1 MATIALDNLKPQD
14 PLKLQTLPQD
24 TTDYASIINSA
35 VGNPLELDQQVQG
48 QETQVQSSLNTLSNL
63 MQEGA
68 GIGSQQLAMEN
79 QAGISQ
85 QQKEV
90 QDLTNQLNAI
100 KTQANVI
107 PLQIQ
112 QESAGR
118 GRTEAGIAPLQT
130 AELRN
135 NAIQALTVGAQL
147 QAKQGNLALAQSQ
160 IDRAVELKYRD
171 IENRTKLAELNY
183 NRNKETLER
192 IDKKRADAL
201 GYAIQKQKE
210 KDAENKANELAIQN
224 MIVEAT
230 PNAPASVIA
239 NARKLAESGA
249 SRLAVAQS
257 LGVYGG
263 DYLKNELLREQL
275 KTEKA
280 QRAKIYSDMEANAG
294 VGTISPTQ
302 VKTATDLQSATANL
316 KLTEGQSKALAFG
329 QRAVNAD
336 KALRERLETYD
347 PTTIFSATG
356 RLLKTDNARAFQ
368 RDLSDFITAVLRKE
382 SGATITEDEFD
393 RFIPLYSPQG
403 IMTNQQD
410 VVQTNLKRDSAIDA
424 LISEAGPASA
434 ALAAYKNAGKQTEFV
449 STGNQAADDY
459 FMRSSSALG
468 NVNSSLSTPNAMT
481 AGYVDNQK

>member
-35 VGNPLELDQQVQG
+35 VGNPMELDKQVQG
-48 QETQVQSSLNTLSNL
+48 QETQVQSSLNTLSGL

-107 PLQIQ
+107 PMQIQ

-160 IDRAVELKYRD
+160 IDRAIELKYRD

-210 KDAENKANELAIQN
+210 KDAANKANELAIQN

-230 PNAPASVIA
+230 PNAPASVIS

-249 SRLAVAQS
+249 SRLAVAES
-257 LGVYGG
+257 LGEYAG
-263 DYLKNELLREQL
+263 DYWGTKIKIAQYNKLLSESSKLKAE
-275 KTEKA
+275 A
-280 QRAKIYSDMEANAG
+280 DAKG
-294 VGTISPTQ
+294 VGSTSKMTSVDQAKFLLDSIAQAKNLSSASGRSAGRRKLEEFT
-302 VKTATDLQSATANL
+302 VGATDYTNLEAKVRTVKNNLLTLATDPEIKKFFGPQMTESDVKNMLGAATTLDTEAQTPKEL
-316 KLTEGQSKALAFG
+316 KDELE
-329 QRAVNAD
+329 RAEKIFQKFAPDYKSSVPV
-336 KALRERLETYD
+336 KET
-347 PTTIFSATG
+347 PQTWATG
-356 RLLKTDNARAFQ
+356 ISSMWTSPNTGGNYGYTDN
-368 RDLSDFITAVLRKE
+368 
-382 SGATITEDEFD
+382 
-393 RFIPLYSPQG
+393 
-403 IMTNQQD
+403 
-410 VVQTNLKRDSAIDA
+410 
-424 LISEAGPASA
+424 
-434 ALAAYKNAGKQTEFV
+434 KQ
-449 STGNQAADDY
+449 
-459 FMRSSSALG
+459 
-468 NVNSSLSTPNAMT
+468 
-481 AGYVDNQK
+481 

>member
-1 MATIALDNLKPQD
+1 MATTISLDKLNTPESLNLQSA
-14 PLKLQTLPQD
+14 PQD
-24 TTDYASIINSA
+24 TTDYGAIINSA
-35 VGNPLELDQQVQG
+35 FGNPQELDNQRQG
-48 QETQVQSSLNTLSNL
+48 QETQTQSSLNTLNSL
-63 MQEGA
+63 LQEGA

-90 QDLTNQLNAI
+90 QDLTNQLNSI
-100 KTQANVI
+100 RTQANVI
-107 PLQIQ
+107 PMQIQ

-160 IDRAVELKYRD
+160 IERAIDLKYKD

-183 NRNKETLER
+183 NRNKDVLEK

-210 KDAENKANELAIQN
+210 KDAENRANETAIQN

-230 PNAPASVIA
+230 PNAPASVIS

-263 DYLKNELLREQL
+263 DYLKNELLKSQL
-275 KTEKA
+275 ETDRA
-280 QRAKIYSDMEANAG
+280 QRNKIYSDMAAKNTPITTIDGIISTLPKAQQDRYYKLQGDFDKATEKYRGAIDAAG
-294 VGTISPTQ
+294 S
-302 VKTATDLQSATANL
+302 VKALSENATAQDQTAIIFQYMKTL
-316 KLTEGQSKALAFG
+316 DPTSTVREGEFALVAG
-329 QRAVNAD
+329 TAGLGDRAVNAL
-336 KALRERLETYD
+336 KRLDNGQRLNQQQISDIVGATEKLATNAKQNL
-347 PTTIFSATG
+347 SATAKEYD
-356 RLLKTDNARAFQ
+356 RRASLGGLPKGIF
-368 RDLSDFITAVLRKE
+368 LS
-382 SGATITEDEFD
+382 TEPVSLE
-393 RFIPLYSPQG
+393 
-403 IMTNQQD
+403 
-410 VVQTNLKRDSAIDA
+410 DA
-424 LISEAGPASA
+424 
-434 ALAAYKNAGKQTEFV
+434 Y
-449 STGNQAADDY
+449 ADDVLSKLEAASNY
-459 FMRSSSALG
+459 KPTPQTFLQAL
-468 NVNSSLSTPNAMT
+468 T
-481 AGYVDNQK
+481 GY

>member
-35 VGNPLELDQQVQG
+35 VGNPMELDQQVQG

-90 QDLTNQLNAI
+90 QDLTNQLNSI
-100 KTQANVI
+100 RTQANVI
-107 PLQIQ
+107 PMQIQ

-160 IDRAVELKYRD
+160 IDRAIELKYRD

-249 SRLAVAQS
+249 SRVAIAQS
-257 LGVYGG
+257 LGIYGG
-263 DYLKNELLREQL
+263 DYLKSELLREQL
-275 KTEKA
+275 KQARTKTSTINADGREVVTQNGVELVKVTPKEIQDLNDTQIAKNSLVSLVDNMINSIDKYGTQVLFGAEAGTRSGAKTNLLLAMKNLEKTGA
-280 QRAKIYSDMEANAG
+280 LDK
-294 VGTISPTQ
+294 GTIDVLSGTIPESEFF
-302 VKTATDLQSATANL
+302 ATEAAQKAALQQLRNTV
-316 KLTEGQSKALAFG
+316 
-329 QRAVNAD
+329 VN
-336 KALRERLETYD
+336 
-347 PTTIFSATG
+347 
-356 RLLKTDNARAFQ
+356 KTDEYIN
-368 RDLSDFITAVLRKE
+368 SYKGTTAEVDPRTKRIYE
-382 SGATITEDEFD
+382 QSGATTIT
-393 RFIPLYSPQG
+393 IPQG
-403 IMTNQQD
+403 VSGTAASYAQSTMTSVN
-410 VVQTNLKRDSAIDA
+410 
-424 LISEAGPASA
+424 
-434 ALAAYKNAGKQTEFV
+434 
-449 STGNQAADDY
+449 
-459 FMRSSSALG
+459 
-468 NVNSSLSTPNAMT
+468 NVNNQVNTQQAYS
-481 AGYVDNQK
+481 GYDTGVKK